1 MSEVAVRSC
10 AFGAFG
16 KMPGLGDF
24 FRAGLPRAFVEP
36 WDTWLQ
42 ETIVALRETMGE
54 AWQNAYLSA
63 PIWRFTLSPGLMGPD
78 AFLGVMMASIDRVGR
93 QFPLTLGT
101 PISGSIS
108 SILDHTTATAT
119 FRELE
124 GIALGAL
131 EDDMTR
137 ERLAA
142 QLDRVAFDPP
152 TSQTWV
158 RFRPDTMVAR
168 DAGHFGPVPDIAAT
182 MLHERFK
189 QPSVWSADVPGGMRV
204 MTCEGLPGPVQ
215 ARGLIDMGAPIWQDP
230 S

>member
-1 MSEVAVRSC
+1 MPDVTLKSG

-24 FRAGLPRAFVEP
+24 FRSGLPRAFVDP

-42 ETIVALRETMGE
+42 ETILTLRDAMGD

-101 PISGSIS
+101 PISGSTS
-108 SILDHTTATAT
+108 SILDHTHATAV
-119 FRELE
+119 FRDLE

-137 ERLAA
+137 ERLVA
-142 QLDRVAFDPP
+142 QLDRVSFDPP
-152 TSQTWV
+152 TDQTSV
-158 RFRPDTMVAR
+158 KFAPDTMIAR
-168 DAGHFGPVPDIAAT
+168 DAGHFGPVPDIAAA

-189 QPSVWSADVPGGMRV
+189 SPSVWSADVPGGMRV
-204 MTCEGLPGPVQ
+204 LTCEGLPNAIQ
-215 ARGLIDMGAPIWQDP
+215 ARGLVDMDAPVWQVG